1 MSWRDLRNVLI
12 DGAEQTGIRFQD
24 IEDVFLDF
32 MQAVNGLRRKG
43 KFPAGQYRQK
53 GNWWRDLM
61 AALVKARCG
70 VVMPDRRVEGLTD
83 IHSLDMV
90 YPDPLGEVGAP
101 LIVVEA
107 KMLGSPEHIEPDGTR
122 RPERGGAVDLDKR
135 LKEVKYTPIDLRLKY
150 TGLVASDW
158 EEWNRTAIPKFY
170 SLWAFR
176 VASRER
182 QTVQRRIMD
191 KMIGLARYYNTRV
204 GFYLYEEDKG
214 GQYRRFSA
222 AVPRGHTVDEV
233 IEAICDNV
241 KSLSQL
247 SAGIRNNHPTN

>member
-1 MSWRDLRNVLI
+1 MSWLDLWNALLDR
-12 DGAEQTGIRFQD
+12 AEQPGTRFQN
-24 IEDVFLDF
+24 IEEAFLEF
-32 MQAVNGLRRKG
+32 MQAVNGLRREG
-43 KFPAGQYRQK
+43 EFPAGQYRQK

-83 IHSLDMV
+83 VHSLDMV
-90 YPDPLGEVGAP
+90 YPVPLVEVGTP
-101 LIVVEA
+101 MIVVEA

-150 TGLVASDW
+150 TGPVVSNW

-176 VASRER
+176 IAIREGYVV
-182 QTVQRRIMD
+182 QTRIVDRMVR
-191 KMIGLARYYNTRV
+191 LARYYNTGV
-204 GFYLYEEDKG
+204 GFYLYEEDES

-222 AVPRGHTVDEV
+222 AIPQGHTIDEV
-233 IEAICDNV
+233 IEAICNDV
-241 KSLSQL
+241 RHV
-247 SAGIRNNHPTN
+247 GC

>member
-1 MSWRDLRNVLI
+1 MSWYDLWNVLI
-12 DGAEQTGIRFQD
+12 DRAGQVGTRFQD
-24 IEDVFLDF
+24 IEEAFLEF

-83 IHSLDMV
+83 VHSLDMM
-90 YPDPLGEVGAP
+90 YPDPLVEVSGS

-107 KMLGSPEHIEPDGTR
+107 KMLGTPEHIEPDGTR

-150 TGLVASDW
+150 TGPVASDW

-182 QTVQRRIMD
+182 QTVQTRIVN
-191 KMIGLARYYNTRV
+191 KMVRLARYYNTGV
-204 GFYLYEEDKG
+204 GFYLYEEDEG
-214 GQYRRFSA
+214 GQYRSFSA

-233 IEAICDNV
+233 IEAICGNV
-241 KSLSQL
+241 KSVSQL
-247 SAGIRNNHPTN
+247 SADIRSNRPTN